1 MDYAVNV
8 ITLIQFFFA
17 IVIGL
22 YFLNLQRAQQGNR
35 VAFEWESKKEME
47 TKYLVML
54 DNGAFDVAT
63 FVNKKFVCKGLN
75 QNVVIASQ
83 IVITKE
89 GLQTIPVLI

>member
-1 MDYAVNV
+1 
-8 ITLIQFFFA
+8 
-17 IVIGL
+17 
-22 YFLNLQRAQQGNR
+22 
-35 VAFEWESKKEME
+35 ME

-63 FVNKKFVCKGLN
+63 FVNNKFVCKGLN

-89 GLQTIPVLI
+89 GLQAVPVLI